1 MVDHFSHKEEINQE
15 TNLNIKQNTGVL
27 IVRVIENHHQTGLG
41 CEGDIIQKLT
51 VAKRLLKCKR
61 AWKPLRSGQYWKWK

>member
-1 MVDHFSHKEEINQE
+1 MVDLTSAIKEEINQE

-41 CEGDIIQKLT
+41 YAKVTLFKKLT
-51 VAKRLLKCKR
+51 VV
-61 AWKPLRSGQYWKWK
+61 RSA